1 VDVSSAAASISALS
15 QANVQAQA
23 SILILKKALD
33 LQQSSA
39 MQLLQALPAPV
50 QAQPGTTVGTQIDTY
65 V

>member
-1 VDVSSAAASISALS
+1 MDVSSVAASISALS
-15 QANVQAQA
+15 QSNVRAQA
-23 SILILKKALD
+23 SMLMLKKALD

-50 QAQPGTTVGTQIDTY
+50 QAPSGATVGTRVDIF